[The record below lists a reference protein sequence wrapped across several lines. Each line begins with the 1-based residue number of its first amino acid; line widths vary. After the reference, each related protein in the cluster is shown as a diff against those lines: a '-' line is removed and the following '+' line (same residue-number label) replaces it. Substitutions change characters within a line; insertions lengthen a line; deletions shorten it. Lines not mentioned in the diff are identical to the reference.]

1 MFSRLAKTSILVV
14 GLMIVALAPAT
25 LSAGATPSPG
35 PSAAS
40 ARSITLYGSYQNPAG
55 WGWTP
60 SNISNGLT
68 LTVNKDDVITF
79 HLYANDSMDH
89 QLLIDLDNSH
99 SNTTGDAWSRMLR
112 SNTTAKDWQYTAST
126 AGTFVFFCNV
136 HGYAAQHG
144 MLAVQTPSS
153 GGGGTSMD
161 MTTLA
166 IGGIIIVVAIVA
178 VVAAVLMRRKRP

>member
-14 GLMIVALAPAT
+14 GLMIVALALAT

-99 SNTTGDAWSRMLR
+99 SNTTGDAFFEKIIELGCLWGRIQ
-112 SNTTAKDWQYTAST
+112 DHVST
-126 AGTFVFFCNV
+126 STKAERNGAF
-136 HGYAAQHG
+136 
-144 MLAVQTPSS
+144 
-153 GGGGTSMD
+153 
-161 MTTLA
+161 
-166 IGGIIIVVAIVA
+166 
-178 VVAAVLMRRKRP
+178 

>member
-1 MFSRLAKTSILVV
+1 MFSRLARASILVV
-14 GLMIVALAPAT
+14 GLMVIALASAT
-25 LSAGATPSPG
+25 LSAGATASPG

-60 SNISNGLT
+60 SNISNSLT
-68 LTVNKDDVITF
+68 LTVNKGDVITF
-79 HLYANDSMDH
+79 HLYANDSMLH

-99 SNTTGDAWSRMLR
+99 SNTTGDSWSPMF
-112 SNTTAKDWQYTAST
+112 SNKTTAKDWQYTAST
-126 AGTFVFFCNV
+126 AGTFAFFCNV

-144 MLAVQTPSS
+144 TLVVQAPS
-153 GGGGTSMD
+153 GGGGGTTTD

-166 IGGIIIVVAIVA
+166 IGGIVIVVAIVA
-178 VVAAVLMRRKRP
+178 IVAAVMLRRKRP

>member
-1 MFSRLAKTSILVV
+1 MFSRLARASILVV
-14 GLMIVALAPAT
+14 GLMVIALASAT
-25 LSAGATPSPG
+25 LSAGATASPG

-60 SNISNGLT
+60 SNISNSLT
-68 LTVNKDDVITF
+68 LTVNKGDVITF
-79 HLYANDSMDH
+79 HLYANDSMLH

-99 SNTTGDAWSRMLR
+99 SNTTGDSWSPMF
-112 SNTTAKDWQYTAST
+112 NNKTTAKDWQYTAST
-126 AGTFVFFCNV
+126 AGTFAFFCNV

-144 MLAVQTPSS
+144 TLVVQAPS
-153 GGGGTSMD
+153 GGGGTTTD

-166 IGGIIIVVAIVA
+166 IGGIVIVVAIVA
-178 VVAAVLMRRKRP
+178 IVAAVMLRRKRP